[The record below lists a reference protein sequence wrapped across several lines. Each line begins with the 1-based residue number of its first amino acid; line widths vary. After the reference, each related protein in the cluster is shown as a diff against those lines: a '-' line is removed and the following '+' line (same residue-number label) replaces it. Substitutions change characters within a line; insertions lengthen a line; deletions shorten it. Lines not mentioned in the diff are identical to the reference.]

1 MAKRKG
7 LERENWDDFSPEA
20 VRRAWE
26 KLCETASERICYH
39 CVNLVRPQRLET
51 EKETIPWRVVF
62 PVCVDH
68 PDSPGTPREVHPV
81 ETCPNFRARPKPA
94 VRVKPP
100 KPKRP
105 TDRYIPLTRGLWAIV
120 DAADFERL
128 NKYRWYASPSG
139 GGKMY
144 ARRNTRTG
152 TVLMHR
158 EIMRPPKGMHVDH
171 KDRNGLNNR
180 PDNLRNC
187 TPAQNEYNKAPRGKK
202 SRFKG
207 VYPDGDKWCAV
218 IKHKG
223 RTHYLGAFDDEVEA
237 AKARDR
243 KAYEL
248 QGEYAYLNFPQEVR
262 RKAKGRRAAKDAGG
276 NK

>member
-1 MAKRKG
+1 MTC
-7 LERENWDDFSPEA
+7 W
-20 VRRAWE
+20 
-26 KLCETASERICYH
+26 
-39 CVNLVRPQRLET
+39 Q
-51 EKETIPWRVVF
+51 VVF
-62 PVCVDH
+62 PICVDH
-68 PDSPGTPREVHPV
+68 PDSPGMAREVHPA
-81 ETCPNFRARPKPA
+81 ETCPNFRAKPKPA
-94 VRVKPP
+94 VRGGKPP
-100 KPKRP
+100 RRERP

-120 DAADFERL
+120 DVADFERL

-144 ARRNTRTG
+144 ARRNTRKG

-158 EIMRPPKGMHVDH
+158 EIMKPPKGMHVDH
-171 KDRNGLNNR
+171 RDRNGLNNR

-187 TPAQNEYNKAPRGKK
+187 TPAQNEYNKPPRGKK

-207 VYPDGDKWCAV
+207 VYRDGDKWYAV

-223 RTHYLGAFDDEVEA
+223 QTYYLGTFDDEIEA

-248 QGEYAYLNFPQEVR
+248 EGEYAYLNFPEEILGKVKGKSKSGPAEKR
-262 RKAKGRRAAKDAGG
+262 RKRKK
-276 NK
+276 